1 MTASSKEDSPDC
13 TPSATA
19 LRSMHTGQNSI
30 APENSLP
37 QLGQVRWDSI
47 FMDLTALQSE
57 SGPKTTPRSTPV
69 VGNQPTGPLAN
80 CSPVPQANACFLRLA
95 RQITLR
101 NKIPIIDVLRL
112 VGLLDPSTRNVDRTS
127 AGQRRSEGGDPIL
140 SATGDRVTLRSQ
152 IFGQIL
158 FHLSRCLERHRI

>member
-1 MTASSKEDSPDC
+1 
-13 TPSATA
+13 
-19 LRSMHTGQNSI
+19 
-30 APENSLP
+30 
-37 QLGQVRWDSI
+37 
-47 FMDLTALQSE
+47 MDLTALQSE
-57 SGPKTTPRSTPV
+57 SGPNTTPRSTPV
-69 VGNQPTGPLAN
+69 AGNQPTRRLAN
-80 CSPVPQANACFLRLA
+80 CSSVPQANACFLRLA

-112 VGLLDPSTRNVDRTS
+112 VGLFDPSTRNVGRTS

-158 FHLSRCLERHRI
+158 LHLSRCLERHRI

>member
-1 MTASSKEDSPDC
+1 
-13 TPSATA
+13 
-19 LRSMHTGQNSI
+19 
-30 APENSLP
+30 
-37 QLGQVRWDSI
+37 
-47 FMDLTALQSE
+47 MDLTALQSE

-69 VGNQPTGPLAN
+69 VGNQPTRPLAN

-101 NKIPIIDVLRL
+101 NKIPIIDVLQL
-112 VGLLDPSTRNVDRTS
+112 VGLFDPSTRNVGRTS
-127 AGQRRSEGGDPIL
+127 AGQRRSEGDPIL